1 MRELT
6 TAHRMRMSQAKL
18 CARLETPMA
27 ALCLAK
33 ETRPQPGSHAPGA
46 GVARGTKDRVWA
58 RRMRTIVGL
67 PG

>member
-33 ETRPQPGSHAPGA
+33 ETRPQPGSHAPGQA
-46 GVARGTKDRVWA
+46 WRAEQKTEYGSGGCA
-58 RRMRTIVGL
+58 L
-67 PG
+67 